1 MIEKGYYLLGNYF
14 PDIYRPLK
22 IRQKCGNVNS
32 KNFYKLI
39 HNILVENNNI
49 TSYFNSGVTKI
60 VYNTK
65 DKNKLFK
72 MVIVKENINKALKE
86 PLYMLNNK
94 DICNEP
100 INLTAYISTES
111 KKNII
116 YNNNLNIIDMENIG
130 SYCLITW
137 FEQKAVATGKM
148 IPETKEILKYANVFR
163 DKTRKKIKNDGFC
176 DLSLN
181 NMGFFKS
188 SPIYRWIDVR
198 PIS

>member
-1 MIEKGYYLLGNYF
+1 
-14 PDIYRPLK
+14 
-22 IRQKCGNVNS
+22 
-32 KNFYKLI
+32 
-39 HNILVENNNI
+39 
-49 TSYFNSGVTKI
+49 
-60 VYNTK
+60 
-65 DKNKLFK
+65 
-72 MVIVKENINKALKE
+72 
-86 PLYMLNNK
+86 
-94 DICNEP
+94 
-100 INLTAYISTES
+100 
-111 KKNII
+111 
-116 YNNNLNIIDMENIG
+116 MENIG